1 MIRSLARV
9 LTRMADW
16 LAPSPSPSMS
26 GVTSPGRLR
35 GPTTWDLLA
44 ELKSTAWTCASLNAA
59 VCAANPPR
67 LYVATRRGQPAARC
81 LTRSLAPSALHRLR
95 SLTHLEPF
103 TRAVE
108 HIEEVTEHP
117 LLTLLAQVNPV
128 HNAFDLWELTTLA
141 QEVIGCAYW
150 LLEPGPLGVPDR
162 IWPLASHL
170 VTPFREPDSPHLVDA
185 YLYRAGNRVE
195 RFSPD
200 QIIAFRYPDPREP
213 YLAGLSPL
221 RACYD
226 QAKLMSDTTFFR
238 RTRFENHALPDAII
252 SPEEAIGEDERQRLE
267 TAWNQKLRGNGAG
280 RVLVAD
286 SALRVQLLSQS
297 MGDLAALAN
306 DRATRED
313 ICNAFHVPVA
323 FLTTHTNLANL
334 QAAEQQHASQA
345 IRPRLRRRDEKLN
358 EQLVPLFDPTGRLF
372 LAADDPVSSNR
383 DLNLKEREVYLR
395 LGVLSVNEVRSELG
409 LPPV

>member
-9 LTRMADW
+9 LTRLSAW
-16 LAPSPSPSMS
+16 LAPA
-26 GVTSPGRLR
+26 PGTPTPGILAPNRHR
-35 GPTTWDLLA
+35 GPSTADLLA
-44 ELKSTAWTCASLNAA
+44 ELRSTAWTCASLNAA
-59 VCAANPPR
+59 VCAASPPR
-67 LYVATRRGQPAARC
+67 LYVVTRRGQPSPRC
-81 LTRSLAPSALHRLR
+81 LTRGLGPGTLQRLR
-95 SLTHLEPF
+95 ALPHLEPF
-103 TRAVE
+103 TRGVE
-108 HIEEVTEHP
+108 HIEEVTSHP
-117 LLTLLAQVNPV
+117 LLTLLDRANPC
-128 HNAFDLWELTTLA
+128 HTAFDLWELTTLA
-141 QEVIGCAYW
+141 QEVVGCAYW
-150 LLEPGPLGVPDR
+150 LLETGPLGVPDR

-170 VTPFREPDSPHLVDA
+170 VTPYRAPDSPHLVDA
-185 YLYRAGNRVE
+185 YVYRAGGREE

-226 QAKLMSDTTFFR
+226 QARLMSDSTFFR

-286 SALRVQLLSQS
+286 SALRVQILSQS
-297 MGDLAALAN
+297 MGDFAALA
-306 DRATRED
+306 DQRATRED

-323 FLTTHTNLANL
+323 FLTTHTNLSNL
-334 QAAEQQHASQA
+334 SAAEQQHASQA

-358 EQLVPLFDPTGRLF
+358 ERLVPLFDPTGRLF
-372 LAADDPVSSNR
+372 LAADDPVPGNR
-383 DLNLKEREVYLR
+383 EQTLKEREVYLR

-409 LPPV
+409 LPPK